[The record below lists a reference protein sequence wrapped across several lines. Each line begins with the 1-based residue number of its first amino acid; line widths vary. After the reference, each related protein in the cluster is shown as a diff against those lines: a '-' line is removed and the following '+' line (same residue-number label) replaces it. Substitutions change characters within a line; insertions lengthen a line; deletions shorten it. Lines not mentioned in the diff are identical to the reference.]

1 MPVLSTYFGGLI
13 RKERLARGLTQ
24 SEIASLAHV
33 SRSILSRL
41 EQGKPRPVQ
50 TDILD
55 RIFLVLGIDP
65 TATNPHRAADALLEE
80 RRRARLEHRLQL
92 DQQRIRHLRL
102 AAELGG
108 DPIRAR
114 RRIAGAKRVVE
125 LWARNR
131 TCSPFYIR
139 RWSGL
144 LALPPRELAG
154 KMASLGEW
162 EDALFQN
169 TPWSS
174 AWT

>member
-1 MPVLSTYFGGLI
+1 MLSAHFGNII
-13 RKERLARGLTQ
+13 RKERVARGLTQ
-24 SEIASLAHV
+24 TQTASLAHV

-41 EQGKPRPVQ
+41 EQGSPRPVQ
-50 TDILD
+50 TDVLD
-55 RIFLVLGIDP
+55 RIFQVLGIDL
-65 TATNPHRAADALLEE
+65 TGASPHAAADTLIEE
-80 RRRARLEHRLQL
+80 RRRVRLEHRQQL

-102 AAELGG
+102 ATELAG
-108 DPIRAR
+108 DPKRAR
-114 RRIAGAKRVVE
+114 RAIAGAKRVVE
-125 LWARNR
+125 LWARNK

-139 RWSGL
+139 RWSSL

>member
-1 MPVLSTYFGGLI
+1 MLSAYFGGLI
-13 RKERLARGLTQ
+13 RKARLARGLTQ
-24 SEIASLAHV
+24 TEIARLAQV

-41 EQGKPRPVQ
+41 EQGNPRPVQ
-50 TDILD
+50 TDVLD
-55 RIFLVLGIDP
+55 RIFLVLGIDL
-65 TATNPHRAADALLEE
+65 TGASPHREADAILEQ
-80 RRRARLEHRLQL
+80 RRRARLEHQVQL

-102 AAELGG
+102 ATELAG
-108 DPIRAR
+108 DPHRAR
-114 RRIAGAKRVVE
+114 RLIAGAKGVVE

-139 RWSGL
+139 RWSRL
-144 LALPPRELAG
+144 LALPPRKLAG